1 VTQLNINP
9 IQWYEGMLL
18 MPQHFQQADIR
29 TENIMTYYMSHVFSF
44 FWGVI
49 KLKVDE
55 SVLTT
60 GIFRPTELEAIMPDG
75 LVIANL
81 PNAKIPLQIDLSPF
95 HEEMGIKPYFVY
107 LCVPQKHGDWTFVSG
122 DLPRYYSAVNSDVV
136 DMNTGEQAIDIPR
149 LIPNLSL
156 QVGLEPPAHYISI
169 PLAQVS
175 YGAKSYLLTDYI
187 PPQVQVDF
195 ISNLGEICNHLGR
208 LLREKL
214 GYLQKQVQAVENRAV
229 KDPFSEE
236 MEKVR
241 LKLVVG
247 LLPFEVTLSTGKAHP
262 FELYKA
268 LCNLAAHMAGIKYGE
283 IPPRFEGYDHLDI
296 KKSFSQVIK
305 YIKQVLDE
313 IEESYAVIPFVLNE
327 RVFTLQLQSSW
338 IGDCFVLGVRAQP
351 GITED
356 SLLNWINNC
365 VIVTDQYISLA
376 KDNRVLGAARQ
387 IVAEV
392 SSMNLVPMRG
402 VKIFI
407 VKADPQYI
415 DPKGI
420 LCLFNVS
427 DDNMTR
433 PAEIVLYHSTQ
444 EALEK

>member
-1 VTQLNINP
+1 MPQLNINP

-44 FWGVI
+44 FWGVVQ
-49 KLKVDE
+49 LKVDE
-55 SVLTT
+55 SLLTS
-60 GIFRPTELEAIMPDG
+60 GVFRPLVLEVIMPDG
-75 LVIANL
+75 LVIASL
-81 PNAKIPLQIDLSPF
+81 PQTKIPLQIDLSSFREKMAIAP
-95 HEEMGIKPYFVY
+95 HFVY
-107 LCVPQKHGDWTFVSG
+107 LCVPQKHGDWTDVSG
-122 DLPRYYSAVNSDVV
+122 DLPRYHSAVNSDVV

-156 QVGLEPPAHYISI
+156 HVGQEPPAHYISM
-169 PLAQVS
+169 PLAQVT
-175 YGAKSYLLTDYI
+175 YGMKSYSLTDYI
-187 PPQVQVDF
+187 PPQVQVDM
-195 ISNLGEICNHLGR
+195 ISDLGEVCNQLGR
-208 LLREKL
+208 QLREKL
-214 GYLQKQVQAVENRAV
+214 GYLQKQVQSVENKAV

-236 MEKVR
+236 MEKIR

-247 LLPFEVTLSTGKAHP
+247 LFPFEVTLATGKAHP
-262 FELYKA
+262 FEIYKA
-268 LCNLAAHMAGIKYGE
+268 LCNLAAHMAGVKYGE
-283 IPPRFEGYDHLDI
+283 TPPRFEGYDHLDI

-305 YIKQVLDE
+305 YIEQVLSE
-313 IEESYAVIPFVLNE
+313 IEESYAVIPFALNE
-327 RVFTLQLQSSW
+327 RAFTLQLQPSW

-365 VIVTDQYISLA
+365 VIVTNQYISLA

-387 IVAEV
+387 IVSEV

-407 VKADPQYI
+407 VQADPQYI
-415 DPKGI
+415 DPRGI

-427 DDNMTR
+427 DDEMTR
-433 PAEIVLYHSTQ
+433 PAEIVFYHSTRR
-444 EALEK
+444 ALKE